1 MTGLELF
8 LVALAFT
15 GVVAGTAAGALSAWR
30 GWHALKAFTAALV
43 LCVALISASDFAGG
57 FDFQASVGAL
67 LLAPLV
73 AFFPTGAGFVVGR
86 GATLRWLGR

>member
-1 MTGLELF
+1 M
-8 LVALAFT
+8 ALSFT

-43 LCVALISASDFAGG
+43 LAVALILASDLAGG

-67 LLAPLV
+67 VIAPLV

-86 GATLRWLGR
+86 GAVLRWIGK